1 MRRCSTLI
9 GGNRGGDFFGQW
21 LAQLVFG
28 GLFVLCFVTGTE
40 AVISG
45 ADDFGIT
52 WEQPGWGDVETVRFQ
67 VAVWLA
73 IVFFSVAR
81 FFTYIDQRIRLEGW
95 EVKLRLQA
103 VRAEPG
109 GGVAVVTTLAMMFT
123 SALLAAAPAPAP
135 SGETIR
141 PVLSSE
147 RLPWYDSAAGRV
159 EPKLSWPDL
168 HFVWV
173 DRALQK
179 VADWWH
185 GFTGWFR
192 WMNGW
197 RIPGIGGFGNALA
210 VGAVL
215 LVLTLVLVLL
225 LEMLRRYRPL
235 LVGSKENVLI
245 QPGTSAR
252 IEGLPAGVA
261 WIAPTRSRKR
271 AAAAPGDLAGA
282 IVYLFAHQLVTLE
295 RLKQVR
301 LIPGRTGR
309 QLVRSVGDRELKR
322 CVEPTLRLFEAVYYG
337 HVPPSPAAF
346 EAAWA
351 LGERFEQSLATE
363 RRDEPHPTAPT
374 HLALLA
380 ATIAPGFGGGVDAG
394 YGRMWTNSVNGTKV
408 FADFLRERGHTVR
421 SAPRLNDELQ
431 AWADVIVRFAPQPGP
446 IPHAEADWY
455 GRWLGLKPRSSA
467 RLHPSRLRRRG
478 RILGRGSPTSQRRD
492 RSNPSTHQ

>member
-1 MRRCSTLI
+1 M
-9 GGNRGGDFFGQW
+9 
-21 LAQLVFG
+21 
-28 GLFVLCFVTGTE
+28 
-40 AVISG
+40 
-45 ADDFGIT
+45 
-52 WEQPGWGDVETVRFQ
+52 
-67 VAVWLA
+67 
-73 IVFFSVAR
+73 
-81 FFTYIDQRIRLEGW
+81 
-95 EVKLRLQA
+95 
-103 VRAEPG
+103 
-109 GGVAVVTTLAMMFT
+109 VTTLAMIFT
-123 SALLAAAPAPAP
+123 SALLAAVPAPAP

-168 HFVWV
+168 HFVWF

-261 WIAPTRSRKR
+261 LDSTDPLAEAHRRR
-271 AAAAPGDLAGA
+271 ARGDLAGA

-351 LGERFEQSLATE
+351 LGERFEQSLAT
-363 RRDEPHPTAPT
+363 
-374 HLALLA
+374 
-380 ATIAPGFGGGVDAG
+380 G
-394 YGRMWTNSVNGTKV
+394 
-408 FADFLRERGHTVR
+408 
-421 SAPRLNDELQ
+421 APR
-431 AWADVIVRFAPQPGP
+431 
-446 IPHAEADWY
+446 
-455 GRWLGLKPRSSA
+455 
-467 RLHPSRLRRRG
+467 
-478 RILGRGSPTSQRRD
+478 
-492 RSNPSTHQ
+492 